1 MMTNANDTGARP
13 LILVVDDTP
22 DNLALMAGLL
32 RDTYRVKVANGG
44 EKALEIVM
52 GDPKPSLILLDIMM
66 PGIDGHEV
74 CRRIKADPATREIPV
89 IFLTAKAEVEDERRG
104 LEIGAVDYITKP
116 VSPPVVLARVKTHL
130 ALSEQRRTLEDL
142 SRKLAKY
149 LSPQVYNSIFTGK
162 RGVDLA
168 TDRKKLT
175 VFLSDIKSFASITAD
190 LQPEDLA
197 FLLNNYFS
205 EMSKIAIKHGAT
217 IDKFIGDAML
227 MFFGDPESRGVAE
240 DARACLRMA
249 IEMQRRMRDLAEIWK
264 AKGFDLPFEMRIGIN
279 TGYCN
284 VGNFGSPDRMDYTI
298 IGGEVNL
305 AARLEGAADPGGIL
319 MSYETY
325 ALVKDMVAVEERE
338 AIVMK
343 GIKRQVRAFAVANI
357 LEGFEAARSVIHHE
371 GDGVYL
377 HIEAE
382 RLVDPAARGALTE
395 KLRAA
400 LSRLEAG

>member
-1 MMTNANDTGARP
+1 MANPPDAATKP

-22 DNLALMAGLL
+22 DNLALMSGLL
-32 RDTYRVKVANGG
+32 RDAYRVKVANGG
-44 EKALEIVM
+44 EKALEIM
-52 GDPKPSLILLDIMM
+52 TGDQKPGLVLLDIMM
-66 PGIDGHEV
+66 PGIDGYEV
-74 CRRIKADPATREIPV
+74 CRRMKADPALRDIPV

-130 ALSEQRRTLEDL
+130 AMSEQRRTLEDL
-142 SRKLAKY
+142 SRKLSKY

-168 TDRKKLT
+168 TERKKLT
-175 VFLSDIKSFASITAD
+175 VFFSDIKSFTSITAD

-197 FLLNNYFS
+197 YLLNNYFS
-205 EMSKIAIKHGAT
+205 EMSRIAIRHGAT

-240 DARACLRMA
+240 DARSCLRMA

-264 AKGFDLPFEMRIGIN
+264 ARGFDLPFEMRIGIN

-343 GIKRQVRAFAVANI
+343 GIKRQVRAFAVADI
-357 LEGFEAARSVIHHE
+357 LDGFEAERSVIHHE

-377 HIEAE
+377 HLDSE
-382 RLVDPAARGALTE
+382 RLIDHAAREAAIG

-400 LSRLEAG
+400 LKRLEDR

>member
-1 MMTNANDTGARP
+1 MTNANDTGARP

>member
-1 MMTNANDTGARP
+1 MTNANDTGARP

-175 VFLSDIKSFASITAD
+175 VFFSDIKSFASITAD